1 MLVQVKYFVPF
12 GVLALDLDLIFCEQK
27 GDFVIEKHLNG
38 FVC

>member
-1 MLVQVKYFVPF
+1 MLVKVKYFVPL
-12 GVLALDLDLIFCEQK
+12 GVLALNLDLIFGQQK